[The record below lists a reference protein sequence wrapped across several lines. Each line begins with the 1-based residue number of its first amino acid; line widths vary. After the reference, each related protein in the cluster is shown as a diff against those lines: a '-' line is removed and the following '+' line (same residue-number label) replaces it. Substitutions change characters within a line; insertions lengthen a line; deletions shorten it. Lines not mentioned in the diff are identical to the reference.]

1 MRKNFND
8 LKTLYENDIF
18 AGIEPKETDSM
29 LKCLNAKILSYKKG
43 SALLLAGDEINWIG
57 IVLSGVVHII
67 KEDYYGNRNIMAKSG
82 AGQLFGEV
90 FACAGTKSSP
100 VSVFAAEDT
109 EVMFLNCSK
118 VLTVCSG
125 SCPFH
130 CRMVSNLLRI
140 VSEKAL
146 YLNQKIDFL
155 SKRTTREK
163 LLAYLSAQAEQTCS
177 RQLVI
182 PFNRQE
188 LADFLC
194 VDRSAMSAELGRMQR
209 DGLIEYNKRNFRLL

>member
-8 LKTLYENDIF
+8 LKNLYENDIF

-67 KEDYYGNRNIMAKSG
+67 KEDYYGNRNIMAKAG

-90 FACAGTKSSP
+90 FACSGTKSSP

-130 CRMVSNLLRI
+130 CLHGFQLAPHRFGKSPL
-140 VSEKAL
+140 SESEDRFSFQTYNERKTFSL
-146 YLNQKIDFL
+146 FVCP
-155 SKRTTREK
+155 SRTNP
-163 LLAYLSAQAEQTCS
+163 AAASW
-177 RQLVI
+177 
-182 PFNRQE
+182 
-188 LADFLC
+188 
-194 VDRSAMSAELGRMQR
+194 
-209 DGLIEYNKRNFRLL
+209 